1 MVTYEEYAPT
11 VPISIRCKPR
21 SKMRF
26 YAERGLWFCMA
37 MMVTYDK
44 YAPTVPIS
52 IHCKF
57 NSKRDFKQKVFCRK
71 TIRKKA
77 LYLSFE
83 YEAYRY

>member
-1 MVTYEEYAPT
+1 
-11 VPISIRCKPR
+11 
-21 SKMRF
+21 
-26 YAERGLWFCMA
+26 MA